1 MILIRYPL
9 AEYKYLVIRKNL
21 HRMPMIRQI
30 AKEVKVRF
38 IARRIKS
45 LLKTSLVI
53 RQLSTNS
60 PAYSSPTGE
69 AVKMNHKYF
78 AIYKIQMQA
87 TAVQIIN
94 NIISINVPASF
105 RKYSRIFAA
114 LILNGL

>member
-1 MILIRYPL
+1 MI
-9 AEYKYLVIRKNL
+9 
-21 HRMPMIRQI
+21 PMIRQI

-53 RQLSTNS
+53 RELSANS
-60 PAYSSPTGE
+60 SEYFSPTGE
-69 AVKMNHKYF
+69 AVKINHKYF
-78 AIYKIQMQA
+78 AIYKRQMQTA
-87 TAVQIIN
+87 AVQIIN
-94 NIISINVPASF
+94 NIISTTVLASF